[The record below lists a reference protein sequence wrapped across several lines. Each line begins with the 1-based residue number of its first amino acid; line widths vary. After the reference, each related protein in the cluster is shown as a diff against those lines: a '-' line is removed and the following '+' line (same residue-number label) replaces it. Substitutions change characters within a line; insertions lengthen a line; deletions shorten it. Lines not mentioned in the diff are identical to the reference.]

1 MTLRGQE
8 IGVFSTSTKYTA
20 SEDVTESTAA
30 QKKARKQKQDEG
42 KAVSEKLS
50 TIVTFLQK
58 TTPMNWPQR
67 SRTRGETKF
76 SSLAKR

>member
-30 QKKARKQKQDEG
+30 QKKARK
-42 KAVSEKLS
+42 
-50 TIVTFLQK
+50 
-58 TTPMNWPQR
+58 
-67 SRTRGETKF
+67 
-76 SSLAKR
+76 